1 MRDCLKRP
9 TWTGVFVLLLVMIGN
24 EFAVASPI
32 EEKLKEIVT
41 LREKDLELQQI
52 LYSEKRI
59 SDVTSAR
66 IALAR
71 ARIDLAR
78 ERKDHEAVVDQLEAI
93 VAIRKLSFETARI
106 REEMSTGSAVEAKVE
121 LLKAEVDLERAR
133 LKKE

>member
-9 TWTGVFVLLLVMIGN
+9 TWTGIFVLLVVMIGN
-24 EFAVASPI
+24 EIAVASPI

-78 ERKDHEAVVDQLEAI
+78 ERNDHEAVVDQLEAI

>member
-9 TWTGVFVLLLVMIGN
+9 TWTGIFVLLLVMIGN
-24 EFAVASPI
+24 EISVASPI

>member
-9 TWTGVFVLLLVMIGN
+9 TWTGIFVLLLVMIGN
-24 EFAVASPI
+24 EIAVASPI

-78 ERKDHEAVVDQLEAI
+78 ERNDHEAVVDQLEAI

>member
-1 MRDCLKRP
+1 
-9 TWTGVFVLLLVMIGN
+9 MIGN
-24 EFAVASPI
+24 EIAAASPI

-52 LYSEKRI
+52 LYSEQRI

-133 LKKE
+133 QEKE